1 MSMKYFFILLKN
13 EQISYIILIIMHK
26 NEVLWYILENQT
38 LINSIPNSSE
48 YAYIVSMGLNN

>member
-13 EQISYIILIIMHK
+13 EQISYIILIIVHK

-48 YAYIVSMGLNN
+48 YAYIVSMGWNS

>member
-48 YAYIVSMGLNN
+48 YAYIVSMGWNS